1 VDWRPN
7 IQVNTICPNVAETKF
22 LEFVKGD
29 ERHAKMREK
38 LMAKMPHKQLL
49 KAADIAP
56 LAVFLAS
63 DATNMINGAIIPLD
77 GGSRLVST

>member
-1 VDWRPN
+1 
-7 IQVNTICPNVAETKF
+7 
-22 LEFVKGD
+22 
-29 ERHAKMREK
+29 MREK